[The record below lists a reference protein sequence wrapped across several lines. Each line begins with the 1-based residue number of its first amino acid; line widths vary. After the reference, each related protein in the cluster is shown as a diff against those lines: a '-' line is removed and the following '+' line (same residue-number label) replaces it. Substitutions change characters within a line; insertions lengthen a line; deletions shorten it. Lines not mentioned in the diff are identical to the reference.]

1 LSLATSWVVFPLVLG
16 LLSLGTGLLVAQIG
30 GTPVQG
36 VLLLP
41 LGFAGIVVVALFTTS
56 LDATAR
62 LTAPAVIA
70 LAVAGF
76 ALSWAERPR
85 PDGWAAGAAVGA
97 FLAVGAPVLASGAAT
112 FAGYITLDDTASWL
126 GFTDRLLEHGR
137 NLTGLPPSSFEAML
151 DYYWN
156 QYGYPV
162 GIFPPLGVGHVL
174 LGTDAAWLFQPYIAF
189 LAALLALGLYSVASG
204 LVEPRPLRALAAF
217 VAAQPALL
225 YGYAQWGGV
234 KELGTAAMLALT
246 AALVPTALRD
256 DARVRHV
263 VPLAVAASAVVGILN
278 VSAGAW
284 LAPLFLP
291 VVVLGIRRRG
301 AAVAWLSAAFAG
313 IVALLSIPT
322 LALAGDFFGDVGL
335 NGKGGDI
342 GNLIRPLS
350 WLQVA
355 GIWPAGDFRIR
366 PSNITATYLLIA
378 AVVAAAVA
386 AVVWSWRRGLVLL
399 PLFVLATLVGCA
411 IAVHV
416 GSAWIAAKA
425 LAIASPAVLLAA
437 MCGAAWLVASGRRVE
452 GGVLAA
458 FLVGGVLWSNVL
470 AYHDV
475 WLAPRAQLAELAAI
489 GSRFAGDGPTLM
501 TEYQPYGVRHFLYR
515 LDPEGA
521 GELRRRPVLLLN
533 GQEVQKGGYADIDR
547 FQLDGILVYRTLVL
561 VNSPAASRPPSVYR
575 LVWQG
580 RYYTVWQRP
589 EQPGT
594 TILEH
599 LPLGDELHPG
609 AVPPCP
615 EVLRLAA
622 LARANGGELAAVPRA
637 PVTVVRLDTS
647 RHPASWATYAGSPG
661 VIYPSRSGT
670 LETAVNVPAAGR
682 FGFWILGS
690 FRRRLQLF
698 VDGRHVAT
706 AQQRLM
712 HPGVATPLGSALLG
726 RGTHGIA
733 LRYSSANLSPGS
745 GGDPFAL
752 GPMLVGRTA
761 VAQRVVYVAP
771 ADARTLCRRDL
782 DWVEA
787 VAGTG
792 T

>member
-1 LSLATSWVVFPLVLG
+1 LSLAVSWVVFPAVLG
-16 LLSLGTGLLVAQIG
+16 LLSLGVGLLVGQLAGIRL
-30 GTPVQG
+30 PG

-41 LGFAGIVVVALFTTS
+41 LGFAGIVVAALFTTS

-62 LTAPAVIA
+62 LTAPAAIA

-76 ALSWAERPR
+76 ALSWPGRRR
-85 PDGWAAGAAVGA
+85 PDGSAAAAALGA
-97 FLAVGAPVLASGAAT
+97 FLAVGAPVLATGRAT

-126 GFTDRLLEHGR
+126 GFTDRLLDHGR
-137 NLTGLPPSSFEAML
+137 TLSGLPPSSFEAML
-151 DYYWN
+151 DYYWK

-162 GIFPPLGVGHVL
+162 GIFPPLGIGHVL
-174 LGTDAAWLFQPYIAF
+174 LGTDAAWLFQPYVAF
-189 LAALLALGLYSVASG
+189 LAGLLALGLYSVAAG
-204 LVEPRPLRALAAF
+204 LVESRPWRALAAF

-225 YGYAQWGGV
+225 YGYSQWGGV

-256 DARVRHV
+256 GARVRNL
-263 VPLAVAASAVVGILN
+263 VPLAVATSAVIGILN

-284 LAPLFLP
+284 LAPLLLP
-291 VVVLGIRRRG
+291 VLVLGIRRRG
-301 AAVAWLSAAFAG
+301 AAFAWLSAAFAG
-313 IVALLSIPT
+313 IVALLSIPS
-322 LALAGDFFGDVGL
+322 LALARDFSRDVGL

-366 PSNITATYLLIA
+366 PSDMTATYLLIA
-378 AVVAAAVA
+378 AVVAAGA
-386 AVVWSWRRGLVLL
+386 AALVWSWRRGFLLL

-425 LAIASPAVLLAA
+425 LAIASPAIVLAA
-437 MCGAAWLVASGRRVE
+437 MIGAALLVASGRRVE

-458 FLVGGVLWSNVL
+458 LLAGGVLWSNAL

-475 WLAPRAQLAELAAI
+475 WLAPRAQLGELSTI
-489 GSRFAGDGPTLM
+489 GKRFAGDGPTLM

-515 LDPEGA
+515 TDPEGA

-533 GQEVQKGGYADIDR
+533 GQEVQKGDYADVDQ

-575 LVWQG
+575 LVWKG

-589 EQPGT
+589 EPLTT

-599 LPLGDELHPG
+599 LPLGDALHPG
-609 AVPPCP
+609 AVPPCTQ
-615 EVLRLAA
+615 VLRLAA
-622 LARANGGELAAVPRA
+622 LAGAHGGELAAVPRA
-637 PVTVVRLDTS
+637 PVTVVPLDTTD
-647 RHPASWATYAGSPG
+647 HPASWTTYPGSPG
-661 VIYPSRSGT
+661 VIYPSPSGT
-670 LETAVNVPAAGR
+670 LTTAVTVPGAGR
-682 FGFWILGS
+682 FGFWLLGS
-690 FRRRLQLF
+690 FRRRLELF
-698 VDGRHVAT
+698 VGGRHVAT
-706 AQQRLM
+706 ARHRLM
-712 HPGVATPLGSALLG
+712 HPGVATPLGSAALRAG
-726 RGTHGIA
+726 SHGIT
-733 LRYSSANLSPGS
+733 LRYSPANLSPGS
-745 GGDPFAL
+745 GGDAFAL
-752 GPMLVGRTA
+752 GPLLVARTA
-761 VAQRVVYVAP
+761 DAQRVVYVAP
-771 ADARTLCRRDL
+771 AAARSLCGRNL

-787 VAGTG
+787 LAG
-792 T
+792 